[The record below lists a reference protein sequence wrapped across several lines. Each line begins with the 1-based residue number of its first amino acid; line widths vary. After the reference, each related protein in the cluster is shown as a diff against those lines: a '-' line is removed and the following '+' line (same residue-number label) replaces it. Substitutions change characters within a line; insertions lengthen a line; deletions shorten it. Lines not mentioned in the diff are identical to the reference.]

1 MADNVESIERIE
13 QEQRSQREK
22 VRRRDRLDPF
32 SIPDREFRGR
42 YRFTKEN
49 VQKLI
54 NILTP
59 HLLTEEQKSK
69 HDNKGLPFSVAQIVC
84 CGLTDRDPDTF
95 INRKGFHSLNV
106 LVIGGF
112 DRLIYD
118 VIANVPG
125 SFHDSTVY
133 RLSEFKPYLESRWPR
148 ETCIGDSAFAIS
160 DVMMVPYPKPRGRD
174 RQNKGT
180 L

>member
-84 CGLTDRDPDTF
+84 CGLDY
-95 INRKGFHSLNV
+95 LA
-106 LVIGGF
+106 GGYF
-112 DRLIYD
+112 QR
-118 VIANVPG
+118 VAGVCNG
-125 SFHDSTVY
+125 SSKSSAQNMVY
-133 RLSEFKPYLESRWPR
+133 RYRGIHFRSINTLTSSLLNKTY
-148 ETCIGDSAFAIS
+148 IFAQ
-160 DVMMVPYPKPRGRD
+160 K
-174 RQNKGT
+174 NKKYQFFQGFST
-180 L
+180 HF